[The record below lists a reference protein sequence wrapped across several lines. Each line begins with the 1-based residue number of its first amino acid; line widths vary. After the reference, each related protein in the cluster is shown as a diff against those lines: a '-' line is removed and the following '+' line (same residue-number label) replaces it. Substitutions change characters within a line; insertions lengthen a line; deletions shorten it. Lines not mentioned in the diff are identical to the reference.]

1 MPGGVEPVRR
11 LEKYFLGNE
20 GFSAER
26 AISLLVEEAA
36 VSHLQVD
43 VTSLDGWWVLSADH
57 DWLPPEIDDIDSF
70 NSVLPLPER
79 GPNAARSEVVL
90 SAFART
96 VVTARDGQATVI
108 VESPGTGQ
116 WIAAHE
122 TKLRSA
128 VRVIAFDV

>member
-1 MPGGVEPVRR
+1 
-11 LEKYFLGNE
+11 
-20 GFSAER
+20 
-26 AISLLVEEAA
+26 
-36 VSHLQVD
+36 
-43 VTSLDGWWVLSADH
+43 
-57 DWLPPEIDDIDSF
+57 
-70 NSVLPLPER
+70 
-79 GPNAARSEVVL
+79 VL